1 VTALQGTRGV
11 VLLGAG
17 LGLVLL
23 GVEIGEARFGLGGA
37 TALVSLVPIALSVV
51 LGGALAAGVA
61 VATTVAGVALSLGA
75 SAAIVVGVRE
85 VLPGLVLG
93 TVLVRRLHLPASLL
107 LVGAGNLLGLLAL
120 VWAYVPAP
128 AGLLALLRRQ
138 LEAHV
143 ADVDRLSSLL
153 GLNRDPAWVAESAR
167 VLGATMHIAGPAIF
181 AVGLLVV
188 ALTNY
193 VGVRLCLR
201 GRGFR
206 AFAEEA
212 VPDHLVWG
220 VIAAGAML
228 IAQQEAI
235 ELLGINLLIV
245 LAFLYAIQGLAV
257 LRHFFQ
263 KARVPRPLQGVSF
276 GLFAVQPLLLI
287 AAACL
292 GLSDLWADFRKIRR
306 AATPA

>member
-1 VTALQGTRGV
+1 MTALQGTRGV

-17 LGLVLL
+17 LGVVLL

-107 LVGAGNLLGLLAL
+107 LVGTGNLLGLLAL

-167 VLGATMHIAGPAIF
+167 VLGATMRIAGPAIF

-193 VGVRLCLR
+193 VGARLCLR

-212 VPDHLVWG
+212 VPDHVVWG

-228 IAQQEAI
+228 ISQQEAI
-235 ELLGINLLIV
+235 ELLGINVLIV

>member
-17 LGLVLL
+17 LGLALL
-23 GVEIGEARFGLGGA
+23 GIEIGEARVGLGGS

-51 LGGALAAGVA
+51 LGGPLAAGVA
-61 VATTVAGVALSLGA
+61 VATAVGGLGLALGTSAALVAGV
-75 SAAIVVGVRE
+75 RE
-85 VLPGLVLG
+85 ILPGLVLG
-93 TVLVRRLHLPASLL
+93 TVLLRRLHLPASLV
-107 LVGAGNLLGLLAL
+107 LVGAGNLLGLVAL
-120 VWAYVPAP
+120 VWVYLPAP
-128 AGLLALLRRQ
+128 AGLLDLLRRQ

-143 ADVDRLSSLL
+143 ADVDRMSGLL
-153 GLNRDPAWVAESAR
+153 GLSRDPAWVAESAR
-167 VLGATMHIAGPAIF
+167 VLGATMRIAGPAIF

-188 ALTNY
+188 ALANY
-193 VGVRLCLR
+193 VGARLCLR

-206 AFAEEA
+206 TFAEEA

-276 GLFAVQPLLLI
+276 GLFALQPLLLV

-292 GLSDLWADFRKIRR
+292 GLSDLWADFRKIRG

>member
-17 LGLVLL
+17 LGLALL
-23 GVEIGEARFGLGGA
+23 GAEIGEARFGLGEA
-37 TALVSLVPIALSVV
+37 TALVSLVPIALGLV
-51 LGGALAAGVA
+51 LGGPLAAGVA
-61 VATTVAGVALSLGA
+61 VATTLAGVAVWLGT
-75 SAAIVVGVRE
+75 SAAVVVGLRVI
-85 VLPGLVLG
+85 VPGLVLG
-93 TVLVRRLHLPASLL
+93 TVLLRRLHLATCLV
-107 LVGAGNLLGLLAL
+107 LVGAGSLLGLLAL

-128 AGLLALLRRQ
+128 TGLLALLRRQ
-138 LEAHV
+138 LEVHT

-167 VLGATMHIAGPAIF
+167 MLAATMRIAGPAIF

-193 VGVRLCLR
+193 IGARLCLR

-206 AFAEEA
+206 GFAEEA

-228 IAQQEAI
+228 ISQQEMI
-235 ELLGINLLIV
+235 GVLGLNFLIV

-263 KARVPRPLQGVSF
+263 KARVPRPLQGISF